1 MNAGSVFPKIEGET
15 DFAPPPERTL
25 YGRPRNSSYR
35 AAIADVV
42 RKLKARHRLSN
53 EALAEE
59 IGCEEKTI
67 RNAEKEAGNLD
78 VIHLLN
84 IAWRYGEDAISPVR
98 SLYLCTP
105 AEPKTLSDRLDE
117 LQADFNQLR
126 KELGA

>member
-1 MNAGSVFPKIEGET
+1 MNAGSVFPKINSET
-15 DFAPPPERTL
+15 ESAPPPERAL
-25 YGRPRNSSYR
+25 FGRPRNSSYR
-35 AAIADVV
+35 AAVADAI

-84 IAWRYGEDAISPVR
+84 IAWRYGEEAISPVR
-98 SLYLCTP
+98 ALYLCAP
-105 AEPKTLSDRLDE
+105 AEPKTTSDYFDE
-117 LQADFNQLR
+117 AQAALNAAR
-126 KELGA
+126 KAAGV